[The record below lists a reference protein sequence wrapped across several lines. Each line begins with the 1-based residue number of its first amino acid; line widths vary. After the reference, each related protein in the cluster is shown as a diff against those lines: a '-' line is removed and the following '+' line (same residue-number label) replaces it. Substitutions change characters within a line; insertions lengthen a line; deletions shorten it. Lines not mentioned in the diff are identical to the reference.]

1 LASRERR
8 HYYCLCAFVV
18 QHLFRVAAGLDSML
32 MERQKFLLPE
42 AFSSP
47 HRAAKL

>member
-1 LASRERR
+1 
-8 HYYCLCAFVV
+8 VV
-18 QHLFRVAAGLDSML
+18 QRLFRVAAGLGSML
-32 MERQKFLLPE
+32 MEKRKFLLPE